1 MLRRVGTAAVMATGM
16 VIALSGCAKRPR
28 AGGAGLPAPEPRADP
43 VALTDATHV
52 YQSMGLL
59 ASPGPVPF
67 VGSVAYLAGPTPD
80 STVAFVTLSLANRA
94 LTFTRDGD
102 RFRAGYQVQLEFRQG
117 AALVRHVEA
126 QEVVRVG
133 SFKETARGDESII
146 FQQLVIVPP
155 GQYVVA
161 FAVRDAGGGK
171 SATQETLLTVPRLGA
186 GSLSTPITVLD
197 ATPRGS
203 TDSVPRIVASPRS
216 TVSFGRDTTVPVY
229 LEGYGTGARLPV
241 TVAVRGDRGGALW
254 TDTVSL
260 ENHGAL
266 FSGVINVPVAR
277 LGVGV
282 TTLVASRSDSQ
293 DTTRT
298 PVFVS
303 FGDELPVASFDEM
316 VNYLR
321 YFTTPAR
328 LQALRGAAPEQRAAA
343 WATFLRETDPVPSTS
358 QHEGLSDYFGR
369 IRVANERFREE
380 GVPGWTTDRGMV
392 FVALGEPDQLYEQGG
407 TDINQRGRAQVWEY
421 RQNRLQLIFVDQT
434 GFGRW
439 RLTTGSEAD
448 FQQAVRRVQKQ

>member
-1 MLRRVGTAAVMATGM
+1 MLRRVGTAAVMAAGM
-16 VIALSGCAKRPR
+16 MIALSGCAKRPR
-28 AGGAGLPAPEPRADP
+28 AGGAGLPAPARRADP
-43 VALTDATHV
+43 VGLTDATRV

-80 STVAFVTLSLANRA
+80 STVVLVTLSLANRA
-94 LTFTRDGD
+94 LTFSRDSD
-102 RFRAGYQVQLEFRQG
+102 RFRAGYQVQLDFRQG

-126 QEVVRVG
+126 QEVVRVA
-133 SFKETARGDESII
+133 SFKETSRGDESII
-146 FQQLVIVPP
+146 FQQLVNVPP

-171 SATQETLLTVPRLGA
+171 SASQETLLTVPRLGA

-229 LEGYGTGARLPV
+229 LEGYGTGVRLPV

-260 ENHGAL
+260 ENRGAL
-266 FSGVINVPVAR
+266 FSGVINVPVSR
-277 LGVGV
+277 IGVGV
-282 TTLVASRSDSQ
+282 TTFVASRSDSR

-303 FGDELPVASFDEM
+303 FGDELPVATFDEM
-316 VNYLR
+316 VSYLR

-328 LQALRGAAPEQRAAA
+328 LQALRAAAPEQRAAA
-343 WATFLRETDPVPSTS
+343 WATFLRETDPVPSTP

-392 FVALGEPDQLYEQGG
+392 FVSLGEPDQLYEQGG

-421 RQNRLQLIFVDQT
+421 RENRLQLIFVDQT

-448 FQQAVRRVQKQ
+448 FQQAMRRVQKQ